1 MPKRPR
7 TGADFAHQPRW
18 PDRTQDSEIHWVENC
33 RVAGWV
39 DGWYFCPMFG
49 FIRRWKRKKLR
60 QRPIPP
66 EWDPILREHLPFYEE
81 MDDQEREIFRENLK
95 IFAWEKIFI
104 GAKGLEVTD
113 EHRVVISAAAVRLIQ
128 NLDLSY
134 YDRLTEI
141 VVYPHDYTH
150 EDTTGVI
157 LGEAHHWGIVVLSWP
172 SVLQGLHNPCD
183 GLDTASHEFAHVLD
197 RDGGAF
203 DGTPILRAGES
214 YRSWADVMSRHY
226 ANLQDGAPRE
236 RRVMRDYG
244 AVNEAEF
251 FAVATE
257 AFFEKSAEMKRLTP
271 DLYEELRLF
280 YGVDPV
286 SKC

>member
-1 MPKRPR
+1 
-7 TGADFAHQPRW
+7 
-18 PDRTQDSEIHWVENC
+18 
-33 RVAGWV
+33 
-39 DGWYFCPMFG
+39 MFG
-49 FIRRWKRKKLR
+49 FIRNWKRKKLKN
-60 QRPIPP
+60 QPFPQHW
-66 EWDPILREHLPFYEE
+66 EPILHKHLPFYGD
-81 MDDQEREIFRENLK
+81 MDDSELEVFRENLK
-95 IFAWEKIFI
+95 IFVWEKIFI

-134 YDRLTEI
+134 FDRLTEI

-150 EDTTGVI
+150 KDTNGVI
-157 LGEAHHWGIVVLSWP
+157 LGEAHHWGVVVLSWP
-172 SVLQGLHNPCD
+172 SVLHGLHNPCD

-203 DGTPILRAGES
+203 DGTPILRADGN
-214 YRSWADVMSRHY
+214 YRTWADVMSRHY
-226 ANLQDGAPRE
+226 ENLQDGATRE

-244 AVNEAEF
+244 ATNEAEF

-257 AFFEKSAEMKRLTP
+257 AFFEKTVEMKRLTP
-271 DLYEELRLF
+271 DLYEELKHF

-286 SKC
+286 SNCSDR

>member
-1 MPKRPR
+1 
-7 TGADFAHQPRW
+7 
-18 PDRTQDSEIHWVENC
+18 
-33 RVAGWV
+33 
-39 DGWYFCPMFG
+39 MFG
-49 FIRRWKRKKLR
+49 FIRNWKRKKLR
-60 QRPIPP
+60 QKPFPG
-66 EWDPILREHLPFYEE
+66 EWESILGEHIPFYEDLAGE
-81 MDDQEREIFRENLK
+81 EREVFRENLK
-95 IFAWEKIFI
+95 IFVWEKIFI

-150 EDTTGVI
+150 KDTNGVI

-172 SVLQGLHNPCD
+172 SVLHGLHNPCD

-203 DGTPILRAGES
+203 DGTPILPAGGS
-214 YRSWADVMSRHY
+214 YKTWADVMARHY
-226 ANLQDGAPRE
+226 EKLVEGAPRE
-236 RRVMRDYG
+236 RKVMRDYG
-244 AVNEAEF
+244 ATNEAEF

-257 AFFEKSAEMKRLTP
+257 AFFEKTAEMRRLTP
-271 DLYEELRLF
+271 DLYDELRQF
-280 YGVDPV
+280 YGVDPI
-286 SKC
+286 SKCGE